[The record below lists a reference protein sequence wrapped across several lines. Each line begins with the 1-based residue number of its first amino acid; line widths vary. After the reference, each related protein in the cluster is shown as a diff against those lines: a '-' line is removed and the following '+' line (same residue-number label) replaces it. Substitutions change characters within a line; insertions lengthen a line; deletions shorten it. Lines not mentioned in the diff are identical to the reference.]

1 MYQLL
6 SDWAA
11 RFCEKIFEIYI
22 YVYICIHFLFICTYI
37 LETIFEIFEGRP
49 TYQLSDWAAQF
60 CEKIG
65 SRNLLTDR
73 QQRPDEIQIS
83 NVQGFQ
89 QKFF

>member
-1 MYQLL
+1 M
-6 SDWAA
+6 
-11 RFCEKIFEIYI
+11 
-22 YVYICIHFLFICTYI
+22 
-37 LETIFEIFEGRP
+37 
-49 TYQLSDWAAQF
+49 YQLSDWAARF

-89 QKFF
+89 QKFFWEKSLHEFQNKLKLTLWFMALLLMILLCDGQPN

>member
-1 MYQLL
+1 M
-6 SDWAA
+6 
-11 RFCEKIFEIYI
+11 
-22 YVYICIHFLFICTYI
+22 
-37 LETIFEIFEGRP
+37 
-49 TYQLSDWAAQF
+49 YQLSDWAARF

-89 QKFF
+89 EKFFEEKVTKGFKIN